1 MPLDV
6 SGIKRNRRIFDANGK
21 LAHCALAV
29 VGIEYR
35 LAERGV
41 APAAAVFHEDIDL
54 PYLIGKVTRFRIA
67 MVEGV
72 DFDTHRS
79 KDVVVKRAGKVC
91 FCK

>member
-6 SGIKRNRRIFDANGK
+6 GGIERYRRVFDANGE

-41 APAAAVFHEDIDL
+41 APAAAVFHEGIDL
-54 PYLIGKVTRFRIA
+54 PYLIGEVARFRIA
-67 MVEGV
+67 MVEGA

-79 KDVVVKRAGKVC
+79 KEVVVKRTGKVC